1 MGPVIRS
8 EPGALWLLHLL
19 MASFTSVVENGVIG
33 SVLGHALSR
42 NVLTVFSVVLL
53 LVAGGMLYM
62 VVRYVAT
69 AAAFSLS
76 DMLQVPSSCRSGG
89 T

>member
-19 MASFTSVVENGVIG
+19 MASFTSVGENGVIG
-33 SVLGHALSR
+33 SVMGHGLSR
-42 NVLTVFSVVLL
+42 NVLIVFSVG
-53 LVAGGMLYM
+53 AGIGGRWYAVYGGELCDEGC
-62 VVRYVAT
+62 R
-69 AAAFSLS
+69 FFLS